1 MAKVLI
7 IDRDESFAGIV
18 SSKAQERRHAAVH
31 SQSLQDGLKKA
42 FSDTFDVVFLSTRMP
57 DGNWMPALKK
67 LVQTPSSPEVVITT
81 ESVDPDEASYAFNN
95 GAWDYIEKSYSH
107 DTVLLHIVRATQY
120 RSKKV
125 LKRPSTSLNPQTVR
139 RIVGQSPQIQSCLDL
154 LAQAS
159 NSDAPILING
169 ETGTGK
175 EVFAWAIHNNSRR
188 ADKNFVV
195 VDCAALPETL
205 IESTLFGHEKGAFTG
220 ADRAQEGLVHQAD
233 GGTLFL
239 DEIGELPPAIQK
251 TFLRFLQER
260 SFRSVG
266 GQAEIKSDFRI
277 IAATNN
283 DLKDAVKN
291 GLFREDLYYR
301 LCTFTIDIPPLRER
315 KEDIKD
321 LVMHYMHELNTY
333 NNVEPKGFSSEFFD
347 VLMNYDWPGNVREL
361 FNTIERIIMVA
372 GNDPII
378 YPMHLP
384 PYIRINVSQSQAAD
398 ADGTLSHGTFLTNVD
413 QVGALP
419 KFKTFHENTMS
430 AIEQDYF
437 KKLMS
442 LTDGNIKQAC
452 QLSGLSRSRLYAL
465 LKKHHISHS
474 S

>member
-7 IDRDESFAGIV
+7 IDRDESFAEIILL
-18 SSKAQERRHAAVH
+18 KAKETGHAAVY
-31 SQSLQDGLKKA
+31 SQSLQDGLRKA
-42 FSDTFDVVFLSTRMP
+42 FSDPFDVVFLSTRIA
-57 DGNWMPALKK
+57 DGSWMHALKR
-67 LVQTPSSPEVVITT
+67 LVQTPSLPEVVITT

-95 GAWDYIEKSYSH
+95 GAWDYIEKSYAINAIF
-107 DTVLLHIVRATQY
+107 LHIVRAVQY

-125 LKRPSTSLNPQTVR
+125 LRRPSTSLNPQTVR
-139 RIVGQSPQIQSCLDL
+139 KIVGQSPQVQSCLDL
-154 LAQAS
+154 IAQAS

-175 EVFAWAIHNNSRR
+175 EVFAWAIHSNSRR
-188 ADKNFVV
+188 AGKNFVV

-220 ADRAQEGLVHQAD
+220 ADRSQEGLVHQAD

-239 DEIGELPPAIQK
+239 DEIGELPPAVQG

-260 SFRSVG
+260 TFRSVG

-277 IAATNN
+277 IAATNS
-283 DLKDAVKN
+283 DLKEAVKLK
-291 GLFREDLYYR
+291 LFREDLYYR
-301 LCTFTIDIPPLRER
+301 LSTFTIEVPPLRER

-321 LVMHYMHELNTY
+321 LVEYYMNELITY
-333 NNVEPKGFSSEFFD
+333 GGVEPKEFSSEFFD
-347 VLMNYDWPGNVREL
+347 ILMKYDWPGNVREL
-361 FNTIERIIMVA
+361 FNSIERIIMVA
-372 GNDPII
+372 GNEPII

-384 PYIRINVSQSQAAD
+384 PYIRIGISQTRSGDVAVSQIKSLANID
-398 ADGTLSHGTFLTNVD
+398 SPGS
-413 QVGALP
+413 LP
-419 KFKTFHENTMS
+419 KFKAFHENTMS

-442 LTDGNIKQAC
+442 LTGGNIKQAC
-452 QLSGLSRSRLYAL
+452 QLSGLSRSRLYSL

-474 S
+474 D